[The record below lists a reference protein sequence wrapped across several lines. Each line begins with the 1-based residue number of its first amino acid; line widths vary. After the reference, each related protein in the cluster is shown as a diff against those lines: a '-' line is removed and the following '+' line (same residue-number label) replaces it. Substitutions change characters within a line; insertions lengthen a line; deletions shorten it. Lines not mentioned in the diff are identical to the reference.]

1 MLISSGLSI
10 VSICLCQILLCL
22 ESSGGNV
29 EPFRFVFDS
38 LVKMDTYTIKK
49 PLASGISREVKLK
62 SRNLQA
68 VAAA

>member
-10 VSICLCQILLCL
+10 EAICLCQIPVCL
-22 ESSGGNV
+22 ESSRGNV
-29 EPFRFVFDS
+29 EPFRFVFES
-38 LVKMDTYTIKK
+38 LVKMDTDTIKK
-49 PLASGISREVKLK
+49 PLASGISREVKVK